1 MCVRVRGV
9 CTCVLMCL
17 GVRVR
22 ACMCSLQRPL
32 DSDSHGLDDSI
43 RAVDP
48 DSFYTSMHG
57 WRAVWIIALNRF
69 HHTVVIP
76 VDVETADENGREQS
90 RTS

>member
-1 MCVRVRGV
+1 
-9 CTCVLMCL
+9 MCL